1 MKQKI
6 DWIEKRHALRR
17 EADSIVSNVSQTHAE
32 GQPMDFM
39 VHELLVHKV
48 ELEMQVE
55 ELKRA
60 HAAMEEARDRYAEY
74 YEFAPVGYFSIS
86 REGLITEINLT
97 GAELLGVERA
107 ALNNRRLASF
117 VSPADRDRWERLFM
131 SLIVGADFEKKT
143 FSLAMIHADGATFNA
158 YCECRCL
165 RHGDAPPGLRLAL
178 IDSDKCNRKTP
189 D

>member
-17 EADSIVSNVSQTHAE
+17 EADTMVLSVSQTQAKSL
-32 GQPMDFM
+32 PMDFM
-39 VHELLVHKV
+39 LHELLVHKV

-60 HAAMEEARDRYAEY
+60 HAEMEEARNRYAEY

-86 REGLITEINLT
+86 REGLISEINMT
-97 GAELLGVERA
+97 GAALLGVQRA
-107 ALNNRRLASF
+107 TLNNRRLTNF
-117 VSPADRDRWERLFM
+117 VVPADQERWERLFLSM
-131 SLIVGADFEKKT
+131 IEGAELERQRF
-143 FSLAMIHADGATFNA
+143 FLAMISDDGATFNA

-165 RHGDAPPGLRLAL
+165 RSDNVPPSLRLMLFDCGKLERA
-178 IDSDKCNRKTP
+178 T
-189 D
+189 